1 MKHSLSLALF
11 ALAALVCGSTFA
23 QAPRTQDPSVAALK
37 RDLVALQVEVAQLK
51 EQVGT
56 VEGDVT
62 LQDVVD
68 YLQAQAKSARYLQD
82 KLADSED
89 KGFTWGINPDSRIVM
104 LEGFNDFVN
113 TLQTDVPGGV
123 ADDDEAGQ

>member
-1 MKHSLSLALF
+1 MKHSLSLSLF

-23 QAPRTQDPSVAALK
+23 QAPRTQDPDVAALQ
-37 RDLVALQVEVAQLK
+37 R
-51 EQVGT
+51 
-56 VEGDVT
+56 
-62 LQDVVD
+62 DVVRLQSELALLLAAAED
-68 YLQAQAKSARYLQD
+68 EEGQIDEVLEYLNAQAASAEFLQE

-113 TLQTDVPGGV
+113 TLQTDVPGAA

>member
-1 MKHSLSLALF
+1 MKHSLSLSLF

-23 QAPRTQDPSVAALK
+23 QAPRTQDPDVAALK
-37 RDLVALQVEVAQLK
+37 RDVVRLQSELALLIAVSEDEEGQIDEVL
-51 EQVGT
+51 E
-56 VEGDVT
+56 
-62 LQDVVD
+62 
-68 YLQAQAKSARYLQD
+68 YLNAQAASAKFLQE

-113 TLQTDVPGGV
+113 TLQTDVPGAL